1 MTEEFKKEVSL
12 ENEKKKKES
21 DKKFYGNQHEV
32 VSTPIGVQSSK
43 TRSETW
49 TDSQIAQKAG
59 VGTGSV
65 ARYNKIMNSD
75 DEKKYQTYAEF
86 DTKFEFFFIR

>member
-1 MTEEFKKEVSL
+1 MEC
-12 ENEKKKKES
+12 NEKIKE
-21 DKKFYGNQHEV
+21 
-32 VSTPIGVQSSK
+32 
-43 TRSETW
+43 RSETW

-75 DEKKYQTYAEF
+75 DEELKEQVKTG
-86 DTKFEFFFIR
+86 KPVIWKSWIRN